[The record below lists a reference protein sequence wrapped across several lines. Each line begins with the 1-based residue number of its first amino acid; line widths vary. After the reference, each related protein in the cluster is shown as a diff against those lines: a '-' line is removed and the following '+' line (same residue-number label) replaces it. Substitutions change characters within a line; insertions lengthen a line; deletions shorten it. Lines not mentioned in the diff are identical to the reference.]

1 MIPFLRWHP
10 QLALRYLPLVKFIN
24 KIDIKNPTIL
34 EVGSG
39 SLGIGP
45 YLKREFTGVD
55 IDFSGPSWQQL
66 KKIKGQAEKLPFGYC
81 SFDVVISV
89 DVLEHL
95 PPKNRARAIQE
106 LFRVSREH
114 VVIAVPLGTQSE
126 KQDQKLDTH
135 YRQKFGK
142 PFPLLKEQA
151 NYGLPTKAE
160 INSWIKKS
168 NQKYHQ
174 DFSVTVKGNRNLKLR
189 WWLMNG
195 WMSRSFFVNIFFRK
209 VLLLFLPLLALVDKR
224 PPHYRQIYYVKV
236 KN

>member
-1 MIPFLRWHP
+1 MIPLYRWHP
-10 QLALRYLPLVKFIN
+10 QLALRYLPLVKFIK

-45 YLKREFTGVD
+45 YLKRAFTGVD
-55 IDFSGPSWQQL
+55 VNFSGPSWKQL
-66 KKIKGQAEKLPFGYC
+66 KKIKGQAEKLPFSYC

-114 VVIAVPLGTQSE
+114 VVIAVPSGIQSE
-126 KQDQKLDTH
+126 KQDQKLNLR

-142 PFPLLKEQA
+142 PFPFLEEQA
-151 NYGLPTKAE
+151 NYGLPTKTE
-160 INSWIKKS
+160 INYWIKKS

-174 DFSVTVKGNRNLKLR
+174 DFSVAVKGNRNLRLR

-195 WMSRSFFVNIFFRK
+195 WMSRNFLVNVFFRK
-209 VLLLFLPLLALVDKR
+209 ILLLFLPLLELIDKR